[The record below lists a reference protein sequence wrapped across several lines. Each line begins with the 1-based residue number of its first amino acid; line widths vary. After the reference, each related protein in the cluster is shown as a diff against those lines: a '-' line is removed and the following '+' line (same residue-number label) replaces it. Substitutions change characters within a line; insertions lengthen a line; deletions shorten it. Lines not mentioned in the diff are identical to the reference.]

1 MNIMTV
7 EQKSRLEWVF
17 RIVVSVT
24 GTATMIAVLSI
35 GWFLRDIYIQQKHF
49 NRDVDERVRLLEL
62 HRAEV
67 AIGKF
72 TTSEWL
78 TAKSVIDERASNLDK
93 RITRTEDA
101 VVGVREALGRIEA
114 KLDKLE
120 QRTR

>member
-7 EQKSRLEWVF
+7 EQKSKLEWVF